1 MKFVIPCLAS
11 FLVTVIIMPLVIRC
25 ATTCRCL
32 DVPGE
37 RRLHDKT
44 TPRWGGVSFFIGVL
58 PFYLVENGSNTLT
71 PFIAASF
78 LLVAMGMLDDLSSLG
93 WKMKFSVM
101 AVAATIVIF
110 AGDTII
116 HHIGFYGSL
125 GRADLGL
132 LSIPFTYVSIIGITN
147 AINLLDGLDGLAGGV
162 SLLGFLFMGLAA
174 LLAGNV
180 AIAVIC
186 FAHVGALGAFLLYN
200 FPRARVFM
208 GDTGSLYLGFSLSV
222 TAVLLTQNASSTV
235 DSMFPVLVLLIPIF
249 DTLRVLLV
257 RLLNG
262 KNPFQADNLHLHY
275 LMVRN
280 NISSTNVTLLFWAV
294 TAAFGC
300 IAIFLTNR
308 ASASYLF
315 VGLYA
320 VSFLCLFAS
329 SLTQRVVAL
338 EGGPDL
344 PPPASRVPDPV
355 GFNCYDTTR
364 PDFIH
369 KGGTMPLKLMV
380 VLGVVL
386 LAAQALAEEPMVL
399 KTVQDKVNYSI
410 GVNVVR
416 NFKQQGTGIDLDILT
431 QGMKDA
437 LAGGKLLM
445 TEEELRKTMAAVQT
459 EVLRRQKVAPIVAA
473 KEGQSFLAENKTK
486 EGVITLPSGLQY
498 KVLKAGSGRMPV
510 DGDLVLCNYRGTLLN
525 GNEFDRSYPDRPV
538 TFSVREGGGMP
549 GLSEALKLMPVGS
562 MWQLYIPPRLGY
574 GERGRTSLIG
584 SPVGPNETIIVEVE
598 LLAIK

>member
-11 FLVTVIIMPLVIRC
+11 FLLTAILTPRVIRC
-25 ATTCRCL
+25 ATACRCL

-44 TPRWGGVSFFIGVL
+44 TPRWGGVAFFAGVL
-58 PFYLVENGSNTLT
+58 PFLFIENGSNTLT
-71 PFIAASF
+71 PFIVASF
-78 LLVAMGMLDDLSSLG
+78 LLIAMGIMDDLISLG
-93 WKMKFSVM
+93 WKMKFAVM

-110 AGDTII
+110 GGDITI

-125 GRADLGL
+125 GRVDLGL

-162 SLLGFLFMGLAA
+162 SLLGFLFLGIAA

-180 AIAVIC
+180 MVAVIC
-186 FAHVGALGAFLLYN
+186 FAFVGALSAFLLYN
-200 FPRARVFM
+200 FPRARIFM
-208 GDTGSLYLGFSLSV
+208 GDTGSLFLGFSLSFV
-222 TAVLLTQNASSTV
+222 AVRLTQDATSSV
-235 DSMFPVLVLLIPIF
+235 DSMFPVLVLLLPIF
-249 DTLRVLLV
+249 DTLRVLLL

-280 NISSTNVTLLFWAV
+280 NISSMNVTLLFWSV

-300 IAIFLTNR
+300 IALFLTNR
-308 ASASYLF
+308 TSASYLS
-315 VGLYA
+315 VVLYTS
-320 VSFLCLFAS
+320 SFLCLFAS
-329 SLTQRVVAL
+329 SLTQRVAVR

-344 PPPASRVPDPV
+344 PLPASTGTDAV
-355 GFNCYDTTR
+355 GFARYGTAR
-364 PDFIH
+364 PDFAR
-369 KGGTMPLKLMV
+369 KGVTMPLKWMV

-386 LAAQALAEEPMVL
+386 LAAQVLAEEPTVL
-399 KTVQDKVNYSI
+399 KTAQDKVNYSI

-416 NFKQQGTGIDLDILT
+416 NFKQQGTEIDLDTLT

-459 EVLRRQKVAPIVAA
+459 EVIRKQKVAPIVAA
-473 KEGQSFLAENKTK
+473 KEGQAFLAENKTK
-486 EGVITLPSGLQY
+486 EGVVTLPSGLQY
-498 KVLKAGSGRMPV
+498 KVLKAGSGKMPT
-510 DGDLVLCNYRGTLLN
+510 DGDFVLCNYRGTLLN
-525 GNEFDRSYPDRPV
+525 GSEFDRSYPERPV
-538 TFSVREGGGMP
+538 TFSVREGGGIP

-584 SPVGPNETIIVEVE
+584 SPVGPNETIVVEVE